1 MQGMK
6 SIPLRFVA
14 ALIPLLCLPACST
27 SSGVVPIGQDTYM
40 ISRSHKS
47 TRGSGTWVKGQALQ
61 EANAYCEKNGK
72 VMKLVK
78 TVERDMKPFRSDAS
92 ADVYFK
98 ALSPTDPELKKP
110 VKIEE
115 IRE

>member
-1 MQGMK
+1 MK
-6 SIPLRFVA
+6 SRTAIFGA
-14 ALIPLLCLPACST
+14 ALFSAVVLPGCST
-27 SSGVVPIGQDTYM
+27 SSGVVPIGQDTYL

-47 TRGSGTWVKGQALQ
+47 TRGSGTWVKGEALQ
-61 EANAYCEKNGK
+61 EANEYCEKRGK

-78 TVERDMKPFRSDAS
+78 TVERDMKPFRADAS
-92 ADVYFK
+92 AEVYFK

-110 VKIEE
+110 LKVEE